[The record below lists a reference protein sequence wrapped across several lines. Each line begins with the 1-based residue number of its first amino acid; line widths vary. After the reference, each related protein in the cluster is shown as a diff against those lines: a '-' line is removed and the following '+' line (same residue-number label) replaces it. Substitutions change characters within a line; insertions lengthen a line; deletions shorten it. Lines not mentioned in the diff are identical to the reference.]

1 MKSRRIKNLLLAVSG
16 LAVYQMAGCQLL
28 DQIRAFFPNI
38 GG

>member
-16 LAVYQMAGCQLL
+16 LAVYQMAGCNFI
-28 DQIRAFFPNI
+28 DQIKALFPNI